1 MREDTVG
8 YPDTVDT
15 IEDDGHSVGYRDRL
29 DTAEDD
35 SDTLEDLDTVDAI
48 EDDGDTV
55 LLGYGDLESDADPE
69 LLPLSDTLP
78 LVEPLDELLLV
89 SLRDGVNENVP
100 VQEYGI

>member
-1 MREDTVG
+1 M
-8 YPDTVDT
+8 
-15 IEDDGHSVGYRDRL
+15 
-29 DTAEDD
+29 
-35 SDTLEDLDTVDAI
+35 
-48 EDDGDTV
+48 
-55 LLGYGDLESDADPE
+55 LGYGDLDSDADPE